1 MILNKP
7 PAATKVMTSKKVLA
21 IYYTQTGQLSEIM
34 DSFTQPLVQAGVTV
48 EKLLVQP
55 EQPFVFPWKASVF
68 FDKMPDCVFLQ
79 PVPLQPFTPKET
91 KYDLIIFGYQPWF
104 LSPSLP
110 ANSILQHPAFK
121 AVAANTPV
129 VTISGCRN
137 MWLIAQEKVKLL
149 LQQANANL
157 VGNIAIVDRHNN
169 YVSLVTIVHWL
180 LYGRT
185 DRKWGIFPKPG
196 VTPADIDHA
205 SVFGST
211 VLQHL
216 QQESWTGLQ
225 PALVAQKAVRV
236 RYHLMFF
243 EHKGAHLFPIWA
255 KQINKRKKN
264 RAAWVTAFKYYL
276 LFALC
281 VVAPTLYVVDFVLF
295 RVFKLNRIKKQQQ
308 YYSGVALK

>member
-1 MILNKP
+1 
-7 PAATKVMTSKKVLA
+7 MTNKKVLV
-21 IYYTQTGQLSEIM
+21 IYYTQTGQLTRIM
-34 DSFTQPLVQAGVTV
+34 DHFTRPLTEAGAQV
-48 EKLLVQP
+48 ETILVQP
-55 EQPFVFPWKASVF
+55 EQPYVFPWKASVF
-68 FDKMPDCVFLQ
+68 FDQMPDCVFLK
-79 PVPLQPFTPKET
+79 PVALQPFTPQQEQ
-91 KYDLIIFGYQPWF
+91 YDLIVFGYQPWF

-137 MWLIAQEKVKLL
+137 MWLIAQEKVKGL
-149 LQQANANL
+149 LQQANARL
-157 VGNIAIVDRHNN
+157 VGNIAIVDKHNN

-196 VTPADIDHA
+196 VAEDDIQNA
-205 SVFGST
+205 SVFGNT

-216 QQESWTGLQ
+216 ETANWNNLQ
-225 PALVAQKAVRV
+225 PALVAQKAVVV

-255 KQINKRKKN
+255 KQINKRKN

-281 VVAPTLYVVDFVLF
+281 VVAPILYVVDFILF

>member
-1 MILNKP
+1 
-7 PAATKVMTSKKVLA
+7 MTNKKVLA
-21 IYYTQTGQLSEIM
+21 IYYTQTGQLTNIM
-34 DSFTQPLVQAGVTV
+34 DNFTQPLVQAGVAV
-48 EKLLVQP
+48 EKILVQP

-68 FDKMPDCVFLQ
+68 FDKMPDCVFLK
-79 PVPLQPFTPKET
+79 PVALQPFTPQQEQ
-91 KYDLIIFGYQPWF
+91 YDLILFGYQPWF

-110 ANSILQHPAFK
+110 ANSILQHPTFK
-121 AVAANTPV
+121 AIANNTPV

-137 MWLIAQEKVKLL
+137 MWLNSQEKVKGL
-149 LQQANANL
+149 LQQANAKL
-157 VGNIAIVDRHNN
+157 VGNIAIVDKHNN

-185 DRKWGIFPKPG
+185 DKKWGIFPKPG
-196 VTPADIDHA
+196 VADEDVKNA
-205 SVFGST
+205 SVFGNT

-216 QQESWTGLQ
+216 QQENWSALQ
-225 PALVAQKAVRV
+225 PALIAQKAVRV
-236 RYHLMFF
+236 HYHLMFF

-255 KQINKRKKN
+255 KQINKRKN

-281 VVAPTLYVVDFVLF
+281 VVAPTLYVIDFVLF